1 LIRIEVLH
9 VCRDSR
15 GVRSQILL
23 EDLTVFTH
31 DERHHTGIPIL
42 GRISDERKSPSHFSG
57 CHVAHRAAGGI
68 LSLARQPSI
77 VVAVK
82 WDGSSLALVTFSGR
96 LCDKRSDR
104 ACRRAFSGLPIETV
118 VLSFVA
124 QDFLR
129 ILFFA
134 VLIVCGGC
142 VFLFCVYQ
150 GSKCPYRKGLIAA

>member
-1 LIRIEVLH
+1 
-9 VCRDSR
+9 
-15 GVRSQILL
+15 
-23 EDLTVFTH
+23 
-31 DERHHTGIPIL
+31 
-42 GRISDERKSPSHFSG
+42 SHSSV

-68 LSLARQPSI
+68 LSLARQHSI

-82 WDGSSLALVTFSGR
+82 RGGSSLALVAFPGR

-104 ACRRAFSGLPIETV
+104 ACRLAFSGLPIETIA
-118 VLSFVA
+118 LSFIA

-134 VLIVCGGC
+134 VRRCR

-150 GSKCPYRKGLIAA
+150 ELKC